1 VSEGTPQSAPGHS
14 EAERLFDEHLARL
27 ERGEEA
33 DFEALCAAHPEQA
46 GALRRLEGRG
56 SALHETDEGPVSLF
70 RGRGERAAVVPGPW
84 DVAEGRVLG
93 DYRLV
98 GRIGRGGMGEVW
110 EAEQVS
116 LSRRVALKL
125 LLPERV
131 DTRGVDFFAR
141 EARAGGKLAHPGI
154 VAVHG
159 MGETDGLHWIAM
171 ELVEENCD
179 LRRSLDGLREEG
191 ELGAGYY
198 RHVAEFI
205 AALADALEAAHA
217 AGVIHRDLKPAN
229 VLVTRDDR
237 PKLTDFGLAKL
248 TDERSLSV
256 VGDVAGTYYYMSP
269 EQVASKRAG
278 LDHRT
283 DVFSLGVVLYEM
295 LTLIK
300 PFEGDTSEQVAQKI
314 LWEDPPDP
322 RTIHSRAP
330 RDLAVICARAMEKE
344 PARRYQSMGELV
356 ADVRRHLA
364 NEPIL
369 ARPSGALARTAKW
382 ARRNPTKSVAGG
394 IAALAMVA
402 ISAVGLIA
410 VEKAREAEDQKSIA
424 QANAALARQRAD
436 ELVASNEL
444 LAEQT
449 EAARRNAQE
458 AETQKRMAQENADQ
472 AAKRADELQQVS
484 AFQAEQLSG
493 VDAAA
498 MGLTIHSMVLERARA
513 AGERAGREPTVLEEE
528 QAELEKLLA
537 GANFTDLA
545 LAVLDKEVFEGALKA
560 LEDFEEQ
567 PLVQAQLLQTVATT
581 LQELGLLERALEPQ
595 ERALKIRRR
604 ELGNERS
611 DTLASINNLGLLFYV
626 QGKLDEAE
634 PLLRE
639 ALEGSRRTLGDEHPN
654 TLARISNLA
663 TLSIEQG
670 KHDEAEPLIR
680 EALEGYRRTLG
691 DEHAETLI
699 SISILGS
706 LLSSQGKMDEAEPLV
721 REALKG
727 QRRTLGD
734 EHSDTLGSINLLGK
748 MLGTR
753 DRLSEA
759 EPLLREVLDVH
770 RRKLGDEHPD
780 TLTSITNLGFLL
792 CTQGR
797 FDEAEPLLREA
808 LEGCRRTL
816 GDEHPS
822 TLGSINNLGGLF
834 RDRGKPAE
842 AEPLM
847 REALNVSR
855 RKLGDEHPITLASIN
870 NLAHVLLDQGK
881 LAEAE
886 PLLREALEG
895 CRRQF
900 GDEHSNTLALIN
912 TLGTLL
918 HDQGNL
924 VEAEPLVREALEGCR
939 RTFGDEH
946 PNTLKVKQNLEAL
959 INERKEAKTPPTEE
973 DDG

>member
-1 VSEGTPQSAPGHS
+1 M
-14 EAERLFDEHLARL
+14 
-27 ERGEEA
+27 

-46 GALRRLEGRG
+46 GDLRRLEGRG
-56 SALHETDEGPVSLF
+56 SAFHETDEGPVSLF

-98 GRIGRGGMGEVW
+98 GPIGRGGMGEVW

-159 MGETDGLHWIAM
+159 MGETGGLHWIAM
-171 ELVEENCD
+171 ELVEEGCD

-205 AALADALEAAHA
+205 AALADALEAAHT

-229 VLVTRDDR
+229 VLVTRDDL

-330 RDLAVICARAMEKE
+330 RDLVVICARAMEKE
-344 PARRYQSMGELV
+344 PARRYQSMGQV
-356 ADVRRHLA
+356 AADLRRHLA
-364 NEPIL
+364 HEPIL

-394 IAALAMVA
+394 IVMLAMVT

-424 QANAALARQRAD
+424 QENAKLARQRAD

-458 AETQKRMAQENADQ
+458 AETQKRIAQENADQ
-472 AAKRADELQQVS
+472 AAKLADELQQVS
-484 AFQAEQLSG
+484 DFHASQLSQ
-493 VDAAA
+493 VDPEA
-498 MGLTIHSMVLERARA
+498 MGKTIRSMVLERARA
-513 AGERAGREPTVLEEE
+513 SGARAGREPEMLE
-528 QAELEKLLA
+528 AERVTLEKLLA
-537 GANFTDLA
+537 SADFTGLA
-545 LAVLDKEVFEGALKA
+545 RDVLDEEVFERALEA
-560 LEDFEEQ
+560 LEDFENQ
-567 PLVQAQLLQTVATT
+567 PLVQAQLLQTVGDT
-581 LQELGLLERALEPQ
+581 LRELGLLERAQTPQ
-595 ERALKIRRR
+595 KRALEIRRR
-604 ELGNERS
+604 ELGDEHP
-611 DTLASINNLGLLFYV
+611 DTLASLGSLGALLYDQGKYADAEPLLREALEASRRTLGNEHHSTLTSINILGTMLQD
-626 QGKLDEAE
+626 QGKLAEAE

-639 ALEGSRRTLGDEHPN
+639 ALEGFRSTLGDEHPSALASINNLGLLLYSQGKYADAEPLWREALEVSRRTLGDEHPH
-654 TLARISNLA
+654 TLVSIINLGSLLRA
-663 TLSIEQG
+663 LG
-670 KHDEAEPLIR
+670 KLDGAELLLR
-680 EALEGYRRTLG
+680 EALEARRRTLG
-691 DEHAETLI
+691 DEHPSTLS
-699 SISILGS
+699 SITNLGH
-706 LLSSQGKMDEAEPLV
+706 LLSSQGKFDGAEPFL
-721 REALKG
+721 REALEG
-727 QRRTLGD
+727 RRRTLGD
-734 EHSDTLGSINLLGK
+734 EHPSTLSSIGNLGLLLLDQGKSD
-748 MLGTR
+748 
-753 DRLSEA
+753 EA
-759 EPLLREVLDVH
+759 EPLFREALEAN
-770 RRKLGDEHPD
+770 RRTLGDEHPR
-780 TLTSITNLGFLL
+780 TLTSINNQGLL
-792 CTQGR
+792 FWAQGKL
-797 FDEAEPLLREA
+797 DDAEPLLREA

-816 GDEHPS
+816 GDEH
-822 TLGSINNLGGLF
+822 
-834 RDRGKPAE
+834 A
-842 AEPLM
+842 
-847 REALNVSR
+847 
-855 RKLGDEHPITLASIN
+855 
-870 NLAHVLLDQGK
+870 
-881 LAEAE
+881 
-886 PLLREALEG
+886 
-895 CRRQF
+895 
-900 GDEHSNTLALIN
+900 NTL
-912 TLGTLL
+912 T
-918 HDQGNL
+918 
-924 VEAEPLVREALEGCR
+924 
-939 RTFGDEH
+939 
-946 PNTLKVKQNLEAL
+946 VKQSLEAL
-959 INERKEAKTPPTEE
+959 INERKEAKTTPTEL